1 MIKFIQDTL
10 TRIYNMTKDT
20 TIVDSDMIKKICKN
34 LKISKRDWTDFTK
47 YYKYKMNTLEI
58 PYAHLVSLL
67 LPRNLNLSFENR
79 ILVREGIL
87 QGAVLMAIIKLNC
100 LTL

>member
-67 LPRNLNLSFENR
+67 LPRNLNLSFENK
-79 ILVREGIL
+79 
-87 QGAVLMAIIKLNC
+87 IIKVNC
-100 LTL
+100 LTLSIIMEIIFI